1 MDGSGVSVR
10 RLGRSTARIASGA
23 VTELFAMQAFAGTAT
38 FPQATAPQ
46 WASLR
51 VLPLE
56 AAAAGCP
63 DPSDGR
69 SDVVSVDPA
78 FS

>member
-1 MDGSGVSVR
+1 VDGSGVSVLR
-10 RLGRSTARIASGA
+10 PWRSTARSASAA
-23 VTELFAMQAFAGTAT
+23 VTMPIAVHAFAGTAT
-38 FPQATAPQ
+38 FPKAMAPQ
-46 WASLR
+46 CASLP

-56 AAAAGCP
+56 AAPSGCP

-69 SDVVSVDPA
+69 SDVVSVAPT